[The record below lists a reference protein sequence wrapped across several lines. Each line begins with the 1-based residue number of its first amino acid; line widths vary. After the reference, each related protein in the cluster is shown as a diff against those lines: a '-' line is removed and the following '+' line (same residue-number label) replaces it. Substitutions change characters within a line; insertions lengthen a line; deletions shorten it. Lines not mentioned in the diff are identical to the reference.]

1 MPGLDGNAITGGTF
15 LEKRKSIVHLH
26 TYLLTYLLTF
36 LEKRKSIVHRHCLWV
51 RRSPLRLDT

>member
-1 MPGLDGNAITGGTF
+1 MPGLDGNAITGG
-15 LEKRKSIVHLH
+15 
-26 TYLLTYLLTF
+26 TF